1 VTCWSCGHALAR
13 RPTARRVNVLTLVLL
28 VVLVLQAIATRTEL
42 DQLHR
47 EVAAAES
54 GIGSGDLALALGD
67 LENRIKEW
75 LRGTAAG
82 SPLSSA
88 APADVR
94 IDEILATLRRL
105 EARVDQICEGVPVC

>member
-1 VTCWSCGHALAR
+1 MRSPIVPFLVAFNL
-13 RPTARRVNVLTLVLL
+13 LTLVLL
-28 VVLVLQAIATRTEL
+28 AVLVVQSIATRSEL

-47 EVAAAES
+47 QVAAAES

-75 LRGTAAG
+75 LQATGAG
-82 SPLSSA
+82 SPLSSPA
-88 APADVR
+88 ADPRV
-94 IDEILATLRRL
+94 DEILATLRRL

>member
-1 VTCWSCGHALAR
+1 MRSPIVPLLVAL
-13 RPTARRVNVLTLVLL
+13 NLLTLVLL
-28 VVLVLQAIATRTEL
+28 AVLVVQSIATRTEL

-67 LENRIKEW
+67 LENRIKDW
-75 LRGTAAG
+75 LLATGAG
-82 SPLSSA
+82 SPLGSA
-88 APADVR
+88 ASPAPADAR

>member
-1 VTCWSCGHALAR
+1 MRSPIVPLLVAL
-13 RPTARRVNVLTLVLL
+13 NVLTLVLL
-28 VVLVLQAIATRTEL
+28 AVLVLQSIATRTEL

-88 APADVR
+88 APADAR

>member
-1 VTCWSCGHALAR
+1 MRSPVVPLLVAFNL
-13 RPTARRVNVLTLVLL
+13 LTLVLL
-28 VVLVLQAIATRTEL
+28 AVLVVQSIATRTEL

-75 LRGTAAG
+75 LQASGAG
-82 SPLSSA
+82 SPLSSPA
-88 APADVR
+88 ADPRV
-94 IDEILATLRRL
+94 DEILATLRRL

>member
-1 VTCWSCGHALAR
+1 MRSPIVPLLIAL
-13 RPTARRVNVLTLVLL
+13 NLLTLVLVGVL
-28 VVLVLQAIATRTEL
+28 VVQSIATRTEL
-42 DQLHR
+42 DHLHR

-67 LENRIKEW
+67 LENRIKDW
-75 LRGTAAG
+75 LRATAAG
-82 SPLSSA
+82 SPLGST
-88 APADVR
+88 APADAR

>member
-1 VTCWSCGHALAR
+1 MRSPIVPLLVSL
-13 RPTARRVNVLTLVLL
+13 NVLTLILLAVL
-28 VVLVLQAIATRTEL
+28 VVQSIATRTEL

-75 LRGTAAG
+75 LQASGAG
-82 SPLSSA
+82 SPLSSPA
-88 APADVR
+88 ADPR
-94 IDEILATLRRL
+94 LDEILATLQRL
-105 EARVDQICEGVPVC
+105 EARVDEICAGVPFC

>member
-1 VTCWSCGHALAR
+1 MRSPIVPLLLAL
-13 RPTARRVNVLTLVLL
+13 NLLTLALL
-28 VVLVLQAIATRTEL
+28 AVLVIQSIATRTEL

-75 LRGTAAG
+75 LQASGAG
-82 SPLSSA
+82 SPLSSPA
-88 APADVR
+88 ADPRV
-94 IDEILATLRRL
+94 DEILATLRRL
-105 EARVDQICEGVPVC
+105 EARLDQICEGVPVC

>member
-1 VTCWSCGHALAR
+1 MRSPIVPLLVAL
-13 RPTARRVNVLTLVLL
+13 NLLTLVLL
-28 VVLVLQAIATRTEL
+28 AVLVMQSIATRTEL

-75 LRGTAAG
+75 LQASGAG
-82 SPLSSA
+82 SPLSSPA
-88 APADVR
+88 ADPRV
-94 IDEILATLRRL
+94 DEILATLRRL
-105 EARVDQICEGVPVC
+105 EARLDQICEGVPVC

>member
-1 VTCWSCGHALAR
+1 MRS
-13 RPTARRVNVLTLVLL
+13 PIVLL
-28 VVLVLQAIATRTEL
+28 VVLNLLTFVLLAVLVVQSIATRTEL

-75 LRGTAAG
+75 LQATAAG
-82 SPLSSA
+82 SPLSSPA
-88 APADVR
+88 AVDPR
-94 IDEILATLRRL
+94 IDEMLATLRRL
-105 EARVDQICEGVPVC
+105 ESRLDQICQGVPVC

>member
-1 VTCWSCGHALAR
+1 MRSPIVPLLVAL
-13 RPTARRVNVLTLVLL
+13 NLLTLVLL
-28 VVLVLQAIATRTEL
+28 AVLVVQSIATRTEL

-75 LRGTAAG
+75 LLATGAG
-82 SPLSSA
+82 SPLGSP
-88 APADVR
+88 APADAR

>member
-1 VTCWSCGHALAR
+1 MRSPIVPLLVAL
-13 RPTARRVNVLTLVLL
+13 NLLTLALL
-28 VVLVLQAIATRTEL
+28 AVLVIQSIATRTEL

-75 LRGTAAG
+75 LQASGAG
-82 SPLSSA
+82 SPLSSPA
-88 APADVR
+88 ADPRV
-94 IDEILATLRRL
+94 DEILATLRRL
-105 EARVDQICEGVPVC
+105 EARLDQICEGVPVC

>member
-1 VTCWSCGHALAR
+1 MRSPFVPLLLAF
-13 RPTARRVNVLTLVLL
+13 NLLTLVLL
-28 VVLVLQAIATRTEL
+28 AALVVQSIATRSEL

-47 EVAAAES
+47 QVAAAES

-75 LRGTAAG
+75 LQATGAG
-82 SPLSSA
+82 SPLSSPA
-88 APADVR
+88 ADPRV
-94 IDEILATLRRL
+94 DEILATLRRL

>member
-1 VTCWSCGHALAR
+1 MRSPIVPLLVAL
-13 RPTARRVNVLTLVLL
+13 NLLTLALL
-28 VVLVLQAIATRTEL
+28 AVLVIQSIATRTEL

-75 LRGTAAG
+75 LQASGAG
-82 SPLSSA
+82 SPPSSPA
-88 APADVR
+88 ADPRV
-94 IDEILATLRRL
+94 DEILATLRRL
-105 EARVDQICEGVPVC
+105 EARLDQICEGVPVC